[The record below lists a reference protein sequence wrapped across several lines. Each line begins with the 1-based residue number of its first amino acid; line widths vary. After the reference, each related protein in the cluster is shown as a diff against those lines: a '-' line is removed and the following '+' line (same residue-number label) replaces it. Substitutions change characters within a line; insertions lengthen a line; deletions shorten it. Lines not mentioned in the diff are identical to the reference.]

1 MNQKTFLP
9 CLLIPAMLIGCGSQ
23 EPAFQENLADLYQAE
38 MARRSEAKPETA
50 AGAASHQQVSARA
63 DAPIRSLAQA
73 RIVAAANNQSL
84 QAAFYRYKA
93 AMQETTIA
101 RSLPDPT
108 FSYTYQIRQVE
119 TRVGPQRQ
127 AFSLAQRF
135 PWFGKLLA
143 AGDAAAARA
152 QAAHQEF
159 IQARHFLDA
168 QVTDQWADLAYLAQD
183 IRITRENLELLRSV
197 AEVLRTR
204 QAAAV
209 ARRGQVIRIEVE
221 IGKLHDRL
229 QRLTE
234 MVTPAQKRLDALM
247 NRPAGAPP
255 IDLPDEIPALVL
267 DLEDREVFELAQE
280 HSPRLAQLDALLQA
294 AQAQTDLAWQQQ
306 IPDLTLGVTYLDTRS
321 RSANVDDNGKDPVMI
336 MAGINLPIWRDRI
349 RAGIVKGRLGRLA
362 VAAQK
367 NQYLSD
373 LRAQIQQQ
381 LFLYHDAQRRI
392 ELYRR
397 DLLPKAL
404 EAVNVNRTAFSGG
417 QADYNDLID
426 SQRVALEF
434 QRAHQRALADRTQ
447 AIAQLEALAGTP
459 LPVSTPAEADADS
472 D

>member
-1 MNQKTFLP
+1 MHSKIFLP
-9 CLLIPAMLIGCGSQ
+9 CLLVPVLLIGCGSQ
-23 EPAFQENLADLYQAE
+23 EPALEENLADLYQAE
-38 MARRSEAKPETA
+38 MDRPAETKPTPVAMEGSSET
-50 AGAASHQQVSARA
+50 VSFQAQG
-63 DAPIRSLAQA
+63 PIRSLQQA
-73 RIVAAANNQSL
+73 RAVAARNNQSL

-101 RSLPDPT
+101 RSLPDPM

-127 AFSLAQRF
+127 AFSLTQKF

-152 QAAHQEF
+152 QASWQQFVQEKH
-159 IQARHFLDA
+159 RLDA
-168 QVTDQWADLAYLAQD
+168 QVTGQWTELAYLAQD
-183 IRITRENLELLRSV
+183 IRITRENLQLLRSV

-204 QAAAV
+204 QAAAG

-229 QRLTE
+229 QRLSE
-234 MVTPAQKRLDALM
+234 MVAPARRQLDALM
-247 NRPAGAPP
+247 NRPPGAQP
-255 IDLPDEIPALVL
+255 IALPEHIPALIL
-267 DLEDREVFELAQE
+267 NLEDREVFELARE
-280 HSPRLAQLDALLQA
+280 HSPRLAQFDALLQA
-294 AQAQTDLAWQQQ
+294 ARAQTERARQEQ
-306 IPDLTLGVTYLDTRS
+306 IPDLTIGVTYLDTRS
-321 RSANVDDNGKDPVMI
+321 RSANVDDNGKDPVMV

-349 RAGIVKGRLGRLA
+349 RAGIRKGRLTRLA
-362 VAAQK
+362 VAAEK
-367 NQYLSD
+367 AQYLSD

-381 LFLYHDAQRRI
+381 LFRYQDALRRI

-397 DLLPKAL
+397 DLLPKAI
-404 EAVNVNRTAFSGG
+404 EAVNVNRTAFATG

-434 QRAHQRALADRTQ
+434 QRAVQRALADRTQ

-459 LPVSTPAEADADS
+459 LPVSAMAEPEADAD
-472 D
+472 